1 MIYEVIVDIGATEVD
16 RVFDYSSDWDIE
28 LGRRVVVPFGKTKK
42 VEGFVLG
49 KKDKSEVETKEI
61 EAVLDDRP
69 VVIPEMLALCDKLT
83 ETCAFRRV
91 DALRLFVPP
100 KLRGGRVREKLTDIF
115 ALVEGV
121 DADAAAETL
130 KKNAVAQKGI
140 LSFLKENGE
149 TEGKVLRDS
158 YSVSAL
164 TALEKSGLIS
174 RKTVRIGR
182 TPYKSIKPIVKEV
195 ELNAEQQEAVRTI
208 ENSDKTRILIHGVTG
223 SGKTEIYMRVIKN
236 ALDRGKTAVML
247 VPEIS
252 LTPQMLAV
260 FRGRFGDCVAMLHS
274 ALSDGERFDEWR
286 RILTG
291 DARVVVGARS
301 AVFAPISNIGAII
314 IDEEH
319 DSSYVN
325 DREPRYVTEDV
336 AMFRAEYNGAKLI
349 LGSATPSL
357 ESYKKAL
364 DGESELITLKRRAN
378 NKTMPE
384 IKVIDMR
391 PELRSGNFGLFSRE
405 LAAALTETLERGEQ
419 AMIFLNRRG
428 YASFMRC
435 RECGHVEQCPHCEVS
450 LRYHKERN
458 KLVCH
463 YCGYE
468 QPMHIKCPKCGST
481 SMKEG
486 RTGTEKV
493 VEELKRVLPEARVL
507 RMDNDTTTTKD
518 AYLKI
523 LTDFREKKADIL
535 VGTQMIAKGHDFP
548 DVTLVGIID
557 ADLTLY
563 FPDFRSN
570 ERTFQLITQVAGRA
584 GRDDKAGRVILQ
596 TYNPRHYVFRYA
608 ETYDYRG
615 FYDKEASVREGA
627 KFPPFTKIVKI
638 LVTSSDPTMA
648 SQGARA
654 CYDGLREIKERYP
667 GLIRL
672 QIMRAPIG
680 FMQDKHRFLVFAF
693 LWGKSADKIIKG
705 VYETAHE
712 LNKRKEIAVSVD
724 LNPQQM
730 T

>member
-16 RVFDYSSDWDIE
+16 RVFDYHSDVDIE

-49 KKDKSEVETKEI
+49 KKDCSDRETKDI

-69 VVIPEMLALCDKLT
+69 AVIPEMLALCDKLT

-100 KLRGGRVREKLTDIF
+100 KLRGGRVREKLTDMF
-115 ALVEGV
+115 ALVEG
-121 DADAAAETL
+121 ADAEKAAEGL
-130 KKNAVAQKGI
+130 KKTATAQKGI
-140 LSFLKENGE
+140 LSYLSENGE
-149 TEGKVLRDS
+149 TEGKVLRDLFS
-158 YSVSAL
+158 GQAL
-164 TALEKSGLIS
+164 TALEKSGLVV
-174 RKTVRIGR
+174 RRTVRIGR
-182 TPYKSIKPIVKEV
+182 TPYKAIKPIIKEV
-195 ELNAEQQEAVRTI
+195 ELTAEQREAVNRI
-208 ENSDKTRILIHGVTG
+208 ETTDKCRILIHGVTG
-223 SGKTEIYMRVIKN
+223 SGKTEIYMRVIKD
-236 ALDRGKTAVML
+236 ALEKGKTAVML

-260 FRGRFGDCVAMLHS
+260 FRGRFGDGVAMLHS

-291 DARVVVGARS
+291 EARVVVGARS
-301 AVFAPISNIGAII
+301 AVFAPVKDLGVII

-336 AMFRAEYNGAKLI
+336 AMFRAEYNNAKLI

-364 DGESELITLKRRAN
+364 DGESELITLKHRAN
-378 NKTMPE
+378 SRTMPE
-384 IKVIDMR
+384 LKIVDMR
-391 PELRSGNFGLFSRE
+391 PEIRSGNFGLFSRE
-405 LAAALTETLERGEQ
+405 LASALSETLSRGEQ

-435 RECGHVEQCPHCEVS
+435 RECGHVERCPHCEVS

-468 QPMHIKCPKCGST
+468 QNMHVKCPNCGST
-481 SMKEG
+481 GMKEG

-493 VEELKRVLPEARVL
+493 VEELGRALPDARVL
-507 RMDNDTTTTKD
+507 RMDNDTTSTKD
-518 AYLKI
+518 AYLRI
-523 LTDFREKKADIL
+523 LTDFRDKKADIL

-548 DVTLVGIID
+548 NVTLVGILD

-584 GRDDKAGRVILQ
+584 GRDSKVGRVILQ
-596 TYNPRHYVFRYA
+596 TYNPHHYVFRFA
-608 ETYDYRG
+608 EVYDYRG
-615 FYDKEASVREGA
+615 FYDKESSVREGA
-627 KFPPFTKIVKI
+627 KFPPFTKIVKV
-638 LVTSSDPTMA
+638 LVTSTDAAMA

-654 CYDGLREIKERYP
+654 CYDGLREIKNRYP

-680 FMQDKHRFLVFAF
+680 YMQDRHRFLVFAF

-712 LNKRKEIAVSVD
+712 LNKRKEIVVSVD
-724 LNPQQM
+724 VNPQQM
-730 T
+730 M